1 MTDGSS
7 LTIRDAGRGIDQDG
21 NNLITNVEG
30 SEAAGPLSWTISS
43 RDSNR
48 QTVIDLMQVVRV
60 IEVGMDVDGDNVA
73 DIDPSRIYF
82 VGGSTGSMIG
92 TIFLALE
99 PSVPVGVLAACPG
112 VIPEHARWSTDP
124 PAADRIGPR
133 ASHLEKRIRGR
144 TPSLI
149 NSPGLTEIDG
159 VLISAPYFNENKP
172 LRNQPPV
179 INTVPGAID
188 IQNALE
194 FSEMVSES
202 GLTPVAWARHLRE
215 EPLPGLYPKSVIY
228 QFAKTDQQAVNPG
241 TTALIR
247 AGNLAD
253 RTLYYRH
260 DLAFAQDP
268 SQSCPG
274 TLICSP
280 LRRLLPMRCLV
291 RSREERRIRSALSW
305 PLTALSSFIPNP
317 HSSLRFRSAVRFR
330 RT

>member
-1 MTDGSS
+1 M
-7 LTIRDAGRGIDQDG
+7 
-21 NNLITNVEG
+21 V
-30 SEAAGPLSWTISS
+30 
-43 RDSNR
+43 
-48 QTVIDLMQVVRV
+48 
-60 IEVGMDVDGDNVA
+60 
-73 DIDPSRIYF
+73 
-82 VGGSTGSMIG
+82 
-92 TIFLALE
+92 
-99 PSVPVGVLAACPG
+99 
-112 VIPEHARWSTDP
+112 TDP

-133 ASHLEKRIRGR
+133 ESVER
-144 TPSLI
+144 TPSLL

-159 VLISAPYFNENKP
+159 VLISVPYFNENKP

-268 SQSCPG
+268 SRTHAQEPSSVRRFAD
-274 TLICSP
+274 CSQ
-280 LRRLLPMRCLV
+280 C
-291 RSREERRIRSALSW
+291 
-305 PLTALSSFIPNP
+305 
-317 HSSLRFRSAVRFR
+317 AV
-330 RT
+330 